1 MPKSS
6 TVCTW
11 PSYGHIESCGQR
23 MQLCNASLRQ
33 SVSWWIKFA
42 GHATLVALHTAGAHL
57 CHPLHEQAHQ
67 LVHEDAATGE
77 GVHPHLL
84 WPRLPLLLLHI
95 QDDDPDDDP
104 ENDATTRRSIHAHRP
119 CRYRPAL
126 VFGNAPGRQSIFVQ
140 TPMLCCN
147 AAGDVH
153 AMLSCLLKHDV
164 VGVLALVPH
173 SELRS
178 AQTACKQLR
187 ARIRTV
193 LIRTL

>member
-1 MPKSS
+1 
-6 TVCTW
+6 
-11 PSYGHIESCGQR
+11 
-23 MQLCNASLRQ
+23 MQLCDASLRQ

-42 GHATLVALHTAGAHL
+42 GHTTLVAPHTADAHL

-67 LVHEDAATGE
+67 LVHEDAAAGE
-77 GVHPHLL
+77 GVHSHLL

-95 QDDDPDDDP
+95 QDDGP
-104 ENDATTRRSIHAHRP
+104 EYDATMSRRIHAHRP
-119 CRYRPAL
+119 CRCRPAL
-126 VFGNAPGRQSIFVQ
+126 VFGNASGRQSIFLQ
-140 TPMLCCN
+140 IPMLCCN
-147 AAGDVH
+147 AAGGDVH